1 MSPVFEIRHDMLH
14 FLVGGGGSASN
25 YVALDINNAEVKTA
39 SGNAKYKSAGNGGC
53 AYLSRWW
60 WDVKKYKHQC
70 ARIKIVDK
78 RNGHWGSTGFDDL
91 RTSPPCFKG
100 K

>member
-14 FLVGGGGSASN
+14 FLVGGGPSSTN
-25 YVALDINNAEVKTA
+25 YVALVVNNAEVRKA
-39 SGNAKYKSAGNGGC
+39 SGNARYKAAGNGGC
-53 AYLSRWW
+53 ALLTRWW
-60 WDVKKYKHQC
+60 WDVKEYKHQC
-70 ARIKIVDK
+70 ARIKIVDN
-78 RNGHWGSTGFDDL
+78 RNINWGSTVFDDL